1 MTLFEALSVGVPAL
15 VTVVWVAVAVYRTGW
30 RNLRREL
37 SSGMEQDMWYD
48 SEGNHIYYDRKYIRY
63 RQQLK
68 NRAASSQE

>member
-1 MTLFEALSVGVPAL
+1 MSMMIVLYVGVAAVSAL
-15 VTVVWVAVAVYRTGW
+15 VVALAYVLFGLKADEAET
-30 RNLRREL
+30 
-37 SSGMEQDMWYD
+37 EQSEWYD

>member
-1 MTLFEALSVGVPAL
+1 MSMMIVLYVGVAAAAAL
-15 VTVVWVAVAVYRTGW
+15 VVALAYVLFGLKADEAET
-30 RNLRREL
+30 
-37 SSGMEQDMWYD
+37 EQSEWYD

>member
-1 MTLFEALSVGVPAL
+1 MSMMIVLYVGVAAVAAL
-15 VTVVWVAVAVYRTGW
+15 VVALAYVLFGLKTDEAET
-30 RNLRREL
+30 
-37 SSGMEQDMWYD
+37 EQSEWYD

>member
-1 MTLFEALSVGVPAL
+1 MSMMIVLYVGVAAAAAL
-15 VTVVWVAVAVYRTGW
+15 VVALAYV
-30 RNLRREL
+30 L
-37 SSGMEQDMWYD
+37 SGLKADEADTEQSEWYD